1 MTLFDEIWD
10 TSPQRR
16 ERLTSDFQG
25 KEQEESFH
33 AEKKLLSRYGQYLD
47 EKKEL
52 AKCVTFQLS
61 KNTPIHR
68 WFQYTQ
74 GFSPQIVEFYLNEW
88 KAKPGE
94 ILLDPF
100 VGCGT
105 SLIVAQRK
113 GLNSFGWDLSPLAVF
128 LAGVKTAK
136 VDFQRVSLLL
146 EQFRAFVCSN
156 SNSEFEILVPEKMK
170 VHFQKVFPAPILNQI
185 ACFQHWYKA
194 QEENNELRF
203 LLCAAMS
210 SLEEVSYIRK
220 HGSHYRFMNTDNAGV
235 QRKLCFEELNFY
247 ESFSKRVSIQMQD
260 YSAFACTN
268 PSQLILADARF
279 HKLTEGVH
287 ADWVIT
293 SPPYLNR
300 NNYIAQSKTEMFFAS
315 LLNSFDQYRELTSK
329 TLRSHVEAKRPCSK
343 RKPNVLIPEITETI
357 KKRGES
363 YRGVADMIEGYFED
377 MGVVLENLADAT
389 KSKSK
394 IAIIVGCSR
403 WSGVVVP
410 TDLLIAN
417 QAESSGYYKI
427 SRIDVVRYKGNAPQ
441 QMAKWGRYPV
451 RESVV
456 ILDRV

>member
-1 MTLFDEIWD
+1 MTLFDRTLD
-10 TSPQRR
+10 TSSMR
-16 ERLTSDFQG
+16 
-25 KEQEESFH
+25 QEAFGNNVHTEKQDESF
-33 AEKKLLSRYGQYLD
+33 EIEMKLLSRYGRYLN
-47 EKKEL
+47 EKKDL
-52 AKCVTFQLS
+52 AKSVTFQLS
-61 KNTPIHR
+61 KNTPVHR

-74 GFSPQIVEFYLNEW
+74 GFSPQIVKFYLNEW
-88 KAKPGE
+88 RAKPGD

-105 SLIVAQRK
+105 SLVAAQKK

-128 LAGVKTAK
+128 LASVKTAR
-136 VDFQRVSLLL
+136 VDCRRIRLLL
-146 EQFRAFVCSN
+146 DQFRSFVRSN
-156 SNSEFEILVPEKMK
+156 SNSEFEILVPEEMK
-170 VHFQKVFPAPILNQI
+170 DHFQKVFPAPILNQL
-185 ACFQHWYKA
+185 ACFQRWYTT
-194 QEENNELRF
+194 QEGNHELRF

-220 HGSHYRFMNTDNAGV
+220 HGSHYRFMNTDNPGV
-235 QRKLCFEELNFY
+235 QRKLCFEGLNFY
-247 ESFSKRVSIQMQD
+247 QSFYRRASIQLQD
-260 YSAFACTN
+260 YLAFAST
-268 PSQLILADARF
+268 PPIQLALADARC
-279 HKLTEGVH
+279 HRLPKGIH

-315 LLNSFDQYRELTSK
+315 LLTSFEEYKELTRK
-329 TLRSHVEAKRPCSK
+329 TLRSHVEAKPSYFEG
-343 RKPNVLIPEITETI
+343 KPNSFIQKITETI

-363 YRGVADMIEGYFED
+363 YRGVSDMIQGYFDD
-377 MGVVLENLADAT
+377 MWVVLENLADAT
-389 KSKSK
+389 KSKSR
-394 IAIIVGCSR
+394 IAIVIGCSR

-427 SRIDVVRYKGNAPQ
+427 NRIDVVRYKGNAPQ

-456 ILDRV
+456 ILDRA

>member
-1 MTLFDEIWD
+1 MTSFNKTLDFP
-10 TSPQRR
+10 SMRQ
-16 ERLTSDFQG
+16 ERFGNDVQA
-25 KEQEESFH
+25 KEQKESFDV
-33 AEKKLLSRYGQYLD
+33 EMKLLSLYGQYLN
-47 EKKEL
+47 EKKDL

-61 KNTPIHR
+61 KNTPVHR

-88 KAKPGE
+88 GAKAGD

-105 SLIVAQRK
+105 SLVVAQK
-113 GLNSFGWDLSPLAVF
+113 EGLNSFGWDLSPLAVF
-128 LAGVKTAK
+128 LASVKTTT
-136 VDFQRVSLLL
+136 VDCRRVSLLL
-146 EQFRAFVCSN
+146 NQFRAFVSSN
-156 SNSEFEILVPEKMK
+156 NGSEFEILVPEQMK
-170 VHFQKVFPAPILNQI
+170 AHFQKVFPTRILNQI
-185 ACFQHWYKA
+185 ACFQHWYKT
-194 QEENNELRF
+194 QEGNNELRF

-220 HGSHYRFMNTDNAGV
+220 HGSHYRFMNTDNTGV
-235 QRKLCFEELNFY
+235 QRKLCFEKLNFY
-247 ESFSKRVSIQMQD
+247 ESFSKRVSIQIQD
-260 YSAFACTN
+260 YLAFASTD
-268 PSQLILADARF
+268 PSQLVLADARC
-279 HKLTEGVH
+279 HKLPKGVH

-315 LLNSFDQYRELTSK
+315 LLNSFDEYKELTRK
-329 TLRSHVEAKRPCSK
+329 TLRSHVEARPSYSK
-343 RKPNVLIPEITETI
+343 REPNVLIQKITETI

-363 YRGVADMIEGYFED
+363 YRGVSDMIEGYFED
-377 MGVVLENLADAT
+377 MWVVLGNLVDAT
-389 KSKSK
+389 RSKSRV
-394 IAIIVGCSR
+394 AIVIGCSR
-403 WSGVVVP
+403 WSGVIVP

-427 SRIDVVRYKGNAPQ
+427 NRIDVVRYKGNAPQ

>member
-1 MTLFDEIWD
+1 MTLLNKTLD
-10 TSPQRR
+10 TSLKPH
-16 ERLTSDFQG
+16 ERFGNDVRA

-33 AEKKLLSRYGQYLD
+33 VEMKLLSRYGEYLN
-47 EKKEL
+47 EKKDL
-52 AKCVTFQLS
+52 AKFVTFQLS
-61 KNTPIHR
+61 KNTPVHR

-88 KAKPGE
+88 RAKVGD

-105 SLIVAQRK
+105 SLVVAQRK

-128 LAGVKTAK
+128 LASVKTTM
-136 VDFQRVSLLL
+136 VDCRKVSLLL
-146 EQFRAFVCSN
+146 NQFRAFVSSN
-156 SNSEFEILVPEKMK
+156 SGSEFEVLVPEQMK
-170 VHFQKVFPAPILNQI
+170 THFQKVFPAHILNQL
-185 ACFQHWYKA
+185 ACFQHWYKV
-194 QEENNELRF
+194 QEGNNELRF

-210 SLEEVSYIRK
+210 ALEEVSYIRK
-220 HGSHYRFMNTDNAGV
+220 HGSHYRFMNTDNVGV

-247 ESFSKRVSIQMQD
+247 ESFSRRVSIQLQD
-260 YSAFACTN
+260 YLAFASTN
-268 PSQLILADARF
+268 PSQLALADARC
-279 HKLTEGVH
+279 HRLPKGVH

-315 LLNSFDQYRELTSK
+315 LLNSFNEYKELTRK
-329 TLRSHVEAKRPCSK
+329 TLRSHVEAKPSYSR
-343 RKPNVLIPEITETI
+343 RKPNALIQTITKTI

-363 YRGVADMIEGYFED
+363 YRGVSDMIEGYFED
-377 MGVVLENLADAT
+377 MWIVLENLADAT
-389 KSKSK
+389 KSKSR
-394 IAIIVGCSR
+394 IAIVIGCSR

-427 SRIDVVRYKGNAPQ
+427 NRIDVVRYKGNAPQ

-456 ILDRV
+456 ILDRI